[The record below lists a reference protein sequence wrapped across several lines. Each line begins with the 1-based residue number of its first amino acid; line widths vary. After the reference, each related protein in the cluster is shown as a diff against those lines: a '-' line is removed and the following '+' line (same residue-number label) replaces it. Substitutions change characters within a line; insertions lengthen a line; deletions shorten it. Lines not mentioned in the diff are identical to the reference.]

1 MRILDGSVCTQGVGP
16 EREEGINRGAELQ
29 TWAGRVIGR
38 RDTEEEKLSSSCKR
52 DSRSSQHFL
61 PCSRALSLR
70 RSERGEEAP
79 GGCVGQVCSL
89 RPVAWGQVPAGNYR
103 NREQMPGNVKQLHVV
118 IIDTCSQGAHLI
130 EQSIGQF
137 GYCWILC

>member
-1 MRILDGSVCTQGVGP
+1 MCTQGVGP
-16 EREEGINRGAELQ
+16 ERKQESTEGLKLQ

-38 RDTEEEKLSSSCKR
+38 RDTEEEKWSSSYKR

-70 RSERGEEAP
+70 RSERGGESP

-89 RPVAWGQVPAGNYR
+89 RPVAWGQAPAGNYR
-103 NREQMPGNVKQLHVV
+103 NREQMPGNVKRLHVFITDILAV
-118 IIDTCSQGAHLI
+118 RGLILLNRVLASLDTVGFYAKSL
-130 EQSIGQF
+130 S
-137 GYCWILC
+137 